1 MGIFKVDFKKDY
13 HLNNSYEIIY
23 NLDPYLE

>member
-13 HLNNSYEIIY
+13 YLNNFYEIIFNVDLY
-23 NLDPYLE
+23 FE

>member
-13 HLNNSYEIIY
+13 YLNNFYEIIY
-23 NLDPYLE
+23 NLDLYFE